1 MSQEFISGHFF
12 YGLLWTKKDICTHFF
27 FIVVGWVD
35 VHFTKN
41 CKNSVKLECYVQSKS
56 FLIDVNN

>member
-1 MSQEFISGHFF
+1 MD
-12 YGLLWTKKDICTHFF
+12 KKRHLHTFFF
-27 FIVVGWVD
+27 FIVVGGWVD

-41 CKNSVKLECYVQSKS
+41 CKNSVKLEYYVQSKS